1 MQQTNQCQ
9 CRKGLIAPVLYQ
21 PLARESKEAKHL
33 VVQSVGLFLWSGWQ
47 IIISVFIIKFCKLTY
62 G

>member
-1 MQQTNQCQ
+1 MRQTNQCR

-33 VVQSVGLFLWSGWQ
+33 SGSKCRFVLVVRLADYYLSIYNKIL
-47 IIISVFIIKFCKLTY
+47 
-62 G
+62 